1 MMLPMFERYTE
12 VARRAIFFAR
22 YEASQLGSGYIET
35 EHLLLGIVFADAG
48 LMERL
53 GGAAA
58 NRESLRQQVAANSPA
73 GKKISTSID
82 MPLSKDCRRV
92 LEFAKD
98 EAQELKHDHISLDHL
113 LLGILRQGKSFTAGL
128 LHGMGITATKVREEA
143 TRSAAVATASEAPST
158 AEPPET
164 SAATITTR
172 DLTRAARNGAL
183 GPLIGRE
190 REIDRAIQILSRRT
204 RNNLVLVGEPG
215 VGKTAIVEGLA
226 QRIADGNVPP
236 DLADRRVL
244 AIDAASLISKR
255 RLGEIDQPNTIL
267 CVEGLFDLAAAGT
280 GWGAVD
286 AIHLLEP
293 LLRLDGVRCIATGS
307 PLGFRQTTEKA
318 PALAR
323 HFEPVYVL
331 APSEAEATAVVEGLK
346 EQYER
351 FHGIEISSEAIA
363 AAVRASGRFL
373 PNRQLPDRV
382 IDLIDEAGA
391 RLKLRRESEP
401 REVMELRRRIKQ
413 TVRKMENAIGAHQFD
428 KAREFSDVERQDR
441 ENLLRL
447 LEERKAAGAPGNTL
461 TATHIEEA
469 IADRTGAPLA
479 AVKTVLDQPDAGE
492 FERIAKELGAQIPVE
507 LREWVAFLA
516 AWLANCSSDDAE
528 RLASSIRALKVK
540 KS

>member
-12 VARRAIFFAR
+12 IARRAIFFAR

-35 EHLLLGIVFADAG
+35 EHLLLGIVYADAA

-58 NRESLRQQVAANSPA
+58 NRESLRQQVAANRPA
-73 GKKISTSID
+73 GKKISTSVD
-82 MPLSKDCRRV
+82 LPLTKGCQRV
-92 LEFAKD
+92 LEFAAE
-98 EAQELKHDHISLDHL
+98 EAREMKHDHINLAHL
-113 LLGILRQGKSFTAGL
+113 LLGILRQETSFTAGL
-128 LHGMGITATKVREEA
+128 LHGMGITAAKVREDA
-143 TRSAAVATASEAPST
+143 TRSAAAAAASDAPST

-164 SAATITTR
+164 PAVAVSVR

-190 REIDRAIQILSRRT
+190 RELDRAIQILSRRT

-226 QRIADGNVPP
+226 QRIAEGNVPP
-236 DLADRRVL
+236 DLADRRLL
-244 AIDAASLISKR
+244 AVDAASLVYQAAP
-255 RLGEIDQPNTIL
+255 GEIDQPGAIL

-280 GWGAVD
+280 GWGAMD

-293 LLRLDGVRCIATGS
+293 LLRRDGVRCIATGT
-307 PLGFRQTTEKA
+307 PFGFRQTIGKA
-318 PALAR
+318 TALAR

-331 APSEAEATAVVEGLK
+331 APSEEEATQVLAGLK

-351 FHGIEISSEAIA
+351 FHGIEISEEAIA

-373 PNRQLPDRV
+373 PNRQLPDRA

-401 REVMELRRRIKQ
+401 REISELRRRIRQ
-413 TVRKMENAIGAHQFD
+413 TMRKMENAIGAHEFD
-428 KAREFSDVERQDR
+428 QAREFSDIERQDR

-461 TATHIEEA
+461 TAADIEAA
-469 IADRTGAPLA
+469 IADRTGAPVA
-479 AVKTVLDQPDAGE
+479 AVKTVLDQPEAGE